1 MSQPSPSSTS
11 PGRVAAIVTGALAG
25 LVAFGLV
32 VAGAVLL
39 YGNAQKDHDGYVSTK
54 SHTFHTKTYA
64 IATDDLDVDTDAP
77 GWVMDGSAL
86 GKIRV
91 KATSRA
97 GTPVFV
103 GVAPTKAVHA
113 YLRGTG
119 HATLSDVEYPDFHAT
134 YDTHAG
140 RRPAPPVAQRFWSA
154 STNGAGKQTLDW
166 KVRDGN
172 WSVVVMNAD
181 GSANVDA
188 RVSAGASAPWLA
200 TAGWATLG
208 GGVLMMLVAGGLL
221 YVGARRPGGSGSPV
235 GLVPAA
241 A

>member
-1 MSQPSPSSTS
+1 MSQPAPSRTS
-11 PGRVAAIVTGALAG
+11 PGRVAAVVTGAIAG

-39 YGNAQKDHDGYVSTK
+39 YGNAQKDRDGYVSTK

-64 IATDDLDVDTDAP
+64 IATDDLDVNTDAP
-77 GWVMDGSAL
+77 NWATDGSAL

-103 GVAPTKAVHA
+103 GVAPTKDVDA

-140 RRPAPPVAQRFWSA
+140 GRPAPPVAQRFWSA
-154 STNGAGKQTLDW
+154 SANGAGKQTLEW

-188 RVSAGASAPWLA
+188 RVSAGANAPWLA
-200 TAGWATLG
+200 AAGWATLG
-208 GGVLMMLVAGGLL
+208 GGTLLMLVAGGLI
-221 YVGARRPGGSGSPV
+221 YVGVRRPRGDRAPV
-235 GLVPAA
+235 GLMPAA

>member
-1 MSQPSPSSTS
+1 MSRPAPSRTS
-11 PGRVAAIVTGALAG
+11 PGRVAAVVTGAIAG

-39 YGNAQKDHDGYVSTK
+39 YGNAQKDRDGYVSTK

-64 IATDDLDVDTDAP
+64 IATDDLDVNTGAP
-77 GWVMDGSAL
+77 NWATDGSAL

-103 GVAPTKAVHA
+103 GVAPTKDVDA

-140 RRPAPPVAQRFWSA
+140 GRPAPPVAQRFWSA
-154 STNGAGKQTLDW
+154 SANGTGKQTLEW

-188 RVSAGASAPWLA
+188 RVSAGANAPWLA
-200 TAGWATLG
+200 AAGWATLG
-208 GGVLMMLVAGGLL
+208 GGTLLMLVAGGLI
-221 YVGARRPGGSGSPV
+221 YVGVRRPRGDRAPV